1 MKNMRKHLIVLIL
14 LALASLPA
22 LAQDKPD
29 ALALYRDGKYAESI
43 DICLAE
49 IQGEP
54 ANLESHVVLCWAL
67 VQAARY
73 EEADAWAEKGRAISK
88 YDPRLIEIQAEAKY
102 YRGINDQALKLFQEY
117 VSYAPNG
124 SKLAPVYSFMGE
136 LYLRLGRF
144 RHADIAFSTAIQL
157 DGLKPQWWVRC
168 GYAREM
174 AKDYRHALEAYNKAL
189 ALSPNQQDATRGKER
204 VLAQL

>member
-1 MKNMRKHLIVLIL
+1 MRKIRTT
-14 LALASLPA
+14 LAIIALSAIASLPA

-29 ALALYRDGKYAESI
+29 ALALYRDGKFAESI

-49 IQGEP
+49 IQASP

-67 VQAARY
+67 VQATRY
-73 EEADAWAEKGRAISK
+73 EEADAWAEKGRALSK
-88 YDPRLIEIQAEAKY
+88 YDPRLIEIQAEAKF
-102 YRGINDQALKLFQEY
+102 YRGLNDQSLKLFQEY
-117 VSYAPNG
+117 ISYAPNG

-136 LYLRLGRF
+136 VYLRLGRF

-189 ALSPNQQDATRGKER
+189 ELSPNQQDAARGKER